1 MATCDETGE
10 NCRIN
15 NEWRLLFSTKQISN
29 IKNILP
35 NLPLEKTLCKG
46 DFDDAWG
53 KPHSL
58 EIVYLPEQKQYLIS
72 IVKDDQSEWE
82 NFVREQKLLNSVYMD
97 LCTCGSEKEIYRK
110 VVENCIGRLH
120 IDRVGILLMSL
131 KDNKMLG
138 SWGTDS
144 EGNVIDQSF
153 YETDISNDQ
162 WSLDAIANRDY
173 VQVRF
178 DSSLRN
184 EGKEVGTGWNAL
196 CAFFDRD
203 EPVGWIACDNLLTH
217 APLPKWKKEILGEL
231 ARMVGRF
238 VSRFRQEN
246 NLQELVEQ
254 RTEELRISQKKL
266 IEAEKMASLGS
277 LVAGISHEI
286 NTPLGIAITANTYLI
301 DLVNETYENL
311 KKGTLKK
318 SQLEDLFIRVNES
331 RTIITTSLNKASE
344 HIINFK
350 KLAVNTSSDNYTVF
364 NVKAA
369 IESLALALLL
379 DNSDVEIKLANEIDE
394 GLEIRAC
401 QSDFI
406 LIFTNLIDNSIH
418 HGFKGK
424 KSGNIG
430 FRSSNTKKNLIIE
443 YWDDG
448 SLIDE
453 KILKKLF
460 DPFYTTGRHLGQ
472 TGLGLSIIYN
482 LVYKY
487 KGSIDVKPNNPGLHF
502 KIHFPRLDQFATG
515 PY

>member
-1 MATCDETGE
+1 MVICDEKGE
-10 NCRIN
+10 NCHLN
-15 NEWRLLFSTKQISN
+15 NEWRLLFSTGSIRN
-29 IKNILP
+29 IKDIFP
-35 NLPLEKTLCKG
+35 SLPLEKKSYKININ
-46 DFDDAWG
+46 DAWG
-53 KPHSL
+53 KRHCL
-58 EIVYLPEQKQYLIS
+58 EIVYLPEQRRYLIS
-72 IVKDDQSEWE
+72 NDNDERSEWE
-82 NFVREQKLLNSVYMD
+82 NFVREQKLLNLIYMD
-97 LCTCGSEKEIYRK
+97 LCSCESEKEIYKK
-110 VVENCIGRLH
+110 VVENCIGRLN
-120 IDRVGILLMSL
+120 IDRVGILLMSI
-131 KDNKMLG
+131 KENKMLG

-144 EGNVIDQSF
+144 KGNVIDQSF

-173 VQVRF
+173 VQVRY
-178 DSSLRN
+178 DSALRN

-277 LVAGISHEI
+277 LVAGVSHEI

-301 DLVNETYENL
+301 DLVNETYEEFR
-311 KKGTLKK
+311 KGTLRK
-318 SQLEDLFIRVNES
+318 SQLEDLFNRVKDS

-350 KLAVNTSSDNYTVF
+350 KLAVNSSSDNYTVF
-364 NVKAA
+364 NLKDTL
-369 IESLALALLL
+369 ESVAQALFL
-379 DNSDVEIKLANEIDE
+379 DNSETEIKLLNEVEDA
-394 GLEIRAC
+394 LEIKAC

-406 LIFTNLIDNSIH
+406 LIFTNLLENSIH
-418 HGFKGK
+418 HGFKNK
-424 KSGNIG
+424 DSGLIG
-430 FRSSNTKKNLIIE
+430 LRSSKTDTYLRIE
-443 YWDDG
+443 YRDDG
-448 SLIDE
+448 ARIDDD
-453 KILKKLF
+453 ILKKMF
-460 DPFYTTGRHLGQ
+460 EPFYTTGRHLGQ
-472 TGLGLSIIYN
+472 RGLGLSIIYN

-487 KGSIDVKPNNPGLHF
+487 KGSIDVQSNNPGLIF
-502 KIHFPRLDQFATG
+502 KIQFPRLDQFATG